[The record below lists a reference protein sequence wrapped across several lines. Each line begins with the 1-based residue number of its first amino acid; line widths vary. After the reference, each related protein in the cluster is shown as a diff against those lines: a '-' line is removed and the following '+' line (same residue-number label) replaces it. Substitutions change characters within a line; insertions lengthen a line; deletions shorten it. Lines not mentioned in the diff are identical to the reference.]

1 MHTLANSP
9 PISSTTCKKSD
20 DGVDITIIKSLLKND
35 LCNINA
41 KLDLLYI
48 GHQGSKSDKI
58 KKDSSGKDKICEFK
72 DLLNKINDNASD
84 NLKSIIKN
92 LSLDIDSGEN
102 LFVIGG
108 SGSGKSVLRFSQGPQ
123 GFILRFDQD
132 KLQTVADLLQLSLA
146 YASLSLFFGKNM

>member
-1 MHTLANSP
+1 MLFCSFWFLLCKRP
-9 PISSTTCKKSD
+9 PYSATQ
-20 DGVDITIIKSLLKND
+20 
-35 LCNINA
+35 NA
-41 KLDLLYI
+41 L
-48 GHQGSKSDKI
+48 
-58 KKDSSGKDKICEFK
+58 E
-72 DLLNKINDNASD
+72 
-84 NLKSIIKN
+84 N